1 MLVEEESGPT
11 SSSSIRQGETE
22 RVAKDCHILSVEV
35 VQYSWLVP
43 VAITIFCTKYVAMY
57 SS

>member
-11 SSSSIRQGETE
+11 SSSSISQGETD

-35 VQYSWLVP
+35 LRYSQP
-43 VAITIFCTKYVAMY
+43 VATSIAITIFCTK
-57 SS
+57 